1 MAHPHRP
8 PGGDHY
14 FTTDPAAPHD
24 RRVVPLDLPDGS
36 VRLTTDAG
44 VFAGDRV
51 DAGTKLLLLE
61 GGVPDPSTTGALLDL
76 GCGYG
81 AIAVTLA
88 RRAPR
93 ATVWAVDV
101 NQRAL
106 DLCAENAAATGAA
119 DRVRAVA
126 PDDVPDDVVFEGI
139 WSNPPIRIGKAAL
152 HELLERWLPRLAPG
166 GVAWLVVARNL
177 GADSLAGWLTGRG
190 HRVERTTS
198 RAGYRVLRVDRGRDL
213 DDLGAAT

>member
-14 FTTDPAAPHD
+14 FSADPGAPHD

-61 GGVPDPSTTGALLDL
+61 GGRPDPTTTGALLDL

-88 RRAPR
+88 RRAPMS
-93 ATVWAVDV
+93 TVWAVDV
-101 NQRAL
+101 NERAL
-106 DLCAENAAATGAA
+106 ALTEANAATAGLTNVRVTDPDGVPADIRFRAICKARAFGA
-119 DRVRAVA
+119 DR
-126 PDDVPDDVVFEGI
+126 F
-139 WSNPPIRIGKAAL
+139 S
-152 HELLERWLPRLAPG
+152 
-166 GVAWLVVARNL
+166 
-177 GADSLAGWLTGRG
+177 
-190 HRVERTTS
+190 
-198 RAGYRVLRVDRGRDL
+198 
-213 DDLGAAT
+213 

>member
-14 FTTDPAAPHD
+14 FTSDPDAPHD

-36 VRLTTDAG
+36 LRLTTDAG

-61 GGVPDPSTTGALLDL
+61 GGRPDPTTTGALLDL

-81 AIAVTLA
+81 PIAVTLA
-88 RRAPR
+88 RRAPA
-93 ATVWAVDV
+93 ATVWAIDV
-101 NQRAL
+101 NRRAL
-106 DLCAENAAATGAA
+106 DLCAENAAATGAG
-119 DRVRAVA
+119 DRIRAVD
-126 PDDVPDDVVFEGI
+126 PDAVPGDLRFDGI
-139 WSNPPIRIGKAAL
+139 WSNPPIRIGKSAL
-152 HELLERWLPRLAPG
+152 HDLLDRWLPRLTPD

-177 GADSLAGWLTGRG
+177 GADSLATWLTTKG

-198 RAGYRVLRVDRGRDL
+198 RAGYRVLRVDRPGDP
-213 DDLGAAT
+213 T